1 MAGRKGGSVAGGMIS
16 RVVWAVIAG
25 SVGMALFQS
34 VQGTSAADVL
44 ENLRTKSEQLD
55 DRYRQEIPKIVD
67 NVVKGGGEGGGADPA
82 SGGTESLEQGET
94 SPEPNT
100 EGAPG

>member
-55 DRYRQEIPKIVD
+55 DRYRHEIPKIVD
-67 NVVKGGGEGGGADPA
+67 NVVKGGGGTDPA